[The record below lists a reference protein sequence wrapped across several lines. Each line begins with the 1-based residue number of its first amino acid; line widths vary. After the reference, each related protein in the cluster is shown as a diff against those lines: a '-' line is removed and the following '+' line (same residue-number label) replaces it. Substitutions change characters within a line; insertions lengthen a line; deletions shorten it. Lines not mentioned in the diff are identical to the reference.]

1 MSNRSVTNREA
12 VLAGMK
18 PFPLVCCHLSRVG
31 ARRSTE
37 TNMQNLKCMKMKMPV
52 QTVASHSS
60 GLRSN
65 SIVKQKGLFAF
76 TLAVMALLS
85 LPAHAANVFF

>member
-1 MSNRSVTNREA
+1 
-12 VLAGMK
+12 
-18 PFPLVCCHLSRVG
+18 
-31 ARRSTE
+31 
-37 TNMQNLKCMKMKMPV
+37 MKMKMPV